1 MENDFK
7 KKSIFS
13 GKKSIFSGRNNY
25 DTCKAE
31 VVGDI
36 MREFKNKKLKMR
48 NNKVIKDKKQAIAVA
63 LSMASSKCHY
73 NKADAEYLIDKVDR
87 DLSNKKKEIILS
99 NIIETKDAISYLH
112 LWRFKMPIFQQKK

>member
-1 MENDFK
+1 
-7 KKSIFS
+7 
-13 GKKSIFSGRNNY
+13 
-25 DTCKAE
+25 
-31 VVGDI
+31 
-36 MREFKNKKLKMR
+36 
-48 NNKVIKDKKQAIAVA
+48 
-63 LSMASSKCHY
+63 MASSKCHY